1 MDDFLANKII
11 EDFIAGTMTAPEVW
25 NNLQEGR
32 DIISDEKY
40 DEILVL
46 ITEQLIEDELIDD
59 EDNELNLNDIFKEES
74 ISSENELE
82 WNDPCY
88 DQVDWEYGD
97 VSFNSD

>member
-11 EDFIAGTMTAPEVW
+11 EDFMAGTMTAQEAW
-25 NNLQEGR
+25 NNLEEGR
-32 DIISDEKY
+32 ESISDEKY

-59 EDNELNLNDIFKEES
+59 EDDQLNLNDIFKEES
-74 ISSENELE
+74 ISSENDLD

-88 DQVDWEYGD
+88 DQVDWEYGSI
-97 VSFNSD
+97 SFDSD